1 MNPKKYASL
10 VVLFLISLL
19 LSSCLRERFED
30 YVNAL
35 ELQENDSIIDTG
47 AALTE
52 LTFPSDFQFNTET
65 TVNVIIND
73 SEDNIVYEVYAQ
85 SEEVRVAL
93 DSIQGPLPYRL
104 LERRVANGGIREQLT
119 IATFID
125 SLLLVRKS
133 NTSVQAFTRA
143 VESSGIVF
151 TYSGSANKNR
161 TTKQQLLQKTQ
172 SECTNIYGQPL
183 AVDLFDT
190 NTSTTSNSR
199 SISNIHFPNQD
210 VRASIEATSV
220 NGPELKSSFF
230 IGIAGLSTPI
240 FTVND
245 YAYWMSS
252 RIDTKNSN
260 EGYVEFV
267 MRFDQPVQELLL
279 HVRSVDN
286 SMYQFVGSEH
296 TESLLSGG
304 YEFVYE
310 ENTRLLRDENPK
322 SRGRYYRDGYGT
334 ILISA
339 TSNSFT
345 EIVWRRIDDPNSSNK
360 NDSNWFT
367 FTEVPACNDR
377 DGDGAEDMIDL
388 YPDDPEKAF
397 ESYYPSKTTK
407 ASIVFEDL
415 WPFLGDYDF
424 NDTAVDYSIKTIS
437 NANNE
442 VVGLDF
448 DYEVTAD
455 GASFVNGFAFE
466 LPGIS
471 PNSVLQISGQVL
483 TNSVFELASNGTEM
497 EQTNVVIPLFDDHSA
512 LLGQPG
518 KVSVS
523 FSSPIPEGQL
533 GGGPFKPFL
542 VVNGDRETEIHL
554 VGNIP
559 TSLGN
564 SRPSVAG
571 SNVDADGNYA
581 TAEGLP
587 WAINITEEFTVL
599 QEKITIDEGYLF
611 FRAWAISGGKNRKDW
626 YKPNLGYRNP
636 NKLQLD

>member
-1 MNPKKYASL
+1 
-10 VVLFLISLL
+10 
-19 LSSCLRERFED
+19 
-30 YVNAL
+30 
-35 ELQENDSIIDTG
+35 
-47 AALTE
+47 
-52 LTFPSDFQFNTET
+52 
-65 TVNVIIND
+65 
-73 SEDNIVYEVYAQ
+73 
-85 SEEVRVAL
+85 
-93 DSIQGPLPYRL
+93 
-104 LERRVANGGIREQLT
+104 
-119 IATFID
+119 
-125 SLLLVRKS
+125 
-133 NTSVQAFTRA
+133 
-143 VESSGIVF
+143 
-151 TYSGSANKNR
+151 
-161 TTKQQLLQKTQ
+161 
-172 SECTNIYGQPL
+172 
-183 AVDLFDT
+183 
-190 NTSTTSNSR
+190 
-199 SISNIHFPNQD
+199 
-210 VRASIEATSV
+210 
-220 NGPELKSSFF
+220 
-230 IGIAGLSTPI
+230 
-240 FTVND
+240 
-245 YAYWMSS
+245 
-252 RIDTKNSN
+252 
-260 EGYVEFV
+260 
-267 MRFDQPVQELLL
+267 
-279 HVRSVDN
+279 
-286 SMYQFVGSEH
+286 
-296 TESLLSGG
+296 
-304 YEFVYE
+304 
-310 ENTRLLRDENPK
+310 
-322 SRGRYYRDGYGT
+322 
-334 ILISA
+334 
-339 TSNSFT
+339 
-345 EIVWRRIDDPNSSNK
+345 
-360 NDSNWFT
+360 
-367 FTEVPACNDR
+367 
-377 DGDGAEDMIDL
+377 MIDL

-442 VVGLDF
+442 VVGLDL

-483 TNSVFELASNGTEM
+483 TNSVFELASNGTEL
-497 EQTNVVIPLFDDHSA
+497 EQTNVVIPLFDDHSV

-542 VVNGDRETEIHL
+542 VVDGDRETEIHL
-554 VGNIP
+554 VGNTP

-564 SRPSVAG
+564 NRPSVVG
-571 SNVDADGNYA
+571 NNVDADGNYA